1 MRAAGARFAKRD
13 RRFMTIAYHG
23 VRGSVPTPG
32 PQTMR
37 YGGNTSCV
45 CLEIENR
52 VLVLDAG
59 TGIRS
64 LGAELVGDDREIY
77 VLFTHLHD
85 DHVQGFPFFKPLY
98 EPGRTV
104 HLIHYHPPGHGDPWS
119 PLALFDGQRFPLT
132 AGEIPADFH
141 HVESDGLSFLRRR
154 GFDIERLAVN
164 HPGGA
169 YSYRLHHDG
178 RTYAH
183 VPDNE
188 LYPPYDTAC
197 SFEELADFCDG
208 ADLLCHDAQYQ
219 DDDMPAKHG
228 WGHSRVSQ
236 TCDLA
241 ARAEVDRLLLFHHD
255 PVRTDDDI
263 DALQADA
270 RDRLRGS
277 GVECAAAYEGLAL
290 NLSAEDQIHLGRMA
304 PSRSS

>member
-1 MRAAGARFAKRD
+1 
-13 RRFMTIAYHG
+13 MTITYHG

-32 PQTMR
+32 PQTTR

-45 CLEIENR
+45 CFKSENR

-64 LGAELVGDDREIY
+64 LGDELAGDDREIY
-77 VLFTHLHD
+77 ILFTHLHD
-85 DHVQGFPFFKPLY
+85 DHVQGFPFFNPLY

-104 HLIHYHPPGHGDPWS
+104 HLIHYQPPDRGSPWS
-119 PLALFDGQRFPLT
+119 PLALFDSHRFPL
-132 AGEIPADFH
+132 AASEIPADFC

-169 YSYRLHHDG
+169 YGYRLHHDG
-178 RTYAH
+178 RTYVH

-188 LYPPYDTAC
+188 LYPPYDTTC
-197 SFEELADFCDG
+197 SLEELTDFCDG
-208 ADLLCHDAQYQ
+208 ADLLCHDAQYRG
-219 DDDMPAKHG
+219 DDMPAKQG

-255 PVRTDDDI
+255 PARTDADI
-263 DALQADA
+263 DALQANA
-270 RDRLRGS
+270 RNRLDDGA
-277 GVECAAAYEGLAL
+277 VECAAAYEGLTLDLSTEGRLRAEGGTA
-290 NLSAEDQIHLGRMA
+290 SAE
-304 PSRSS
+304 